1 MNTNSNDRL
10 TGVIFASIAYI
21 LWGFLPI
28 YWKLLK
34 QVPAVE
40 IIAHR
45 ILWSCAFVVV
55 LILFLRQW
63 DKIII
68 ALKNSKNLILIMLC
82 SILVT
87 INWFTYIWAVN
98 SNHIVETSMGYYI
111 SPLISVFFGMTVLKE
126 KLSAYKYVS
135 IILASI
141 GVILITVQYGKVPW
155 IALALAIS
163 FGIYGLLKKLIVVE
177 SIIGLALETAILV
190 PFALVFIALRQSE
203 GTDAFGTASIPIILL
218 LLGAGVVTAIPLLLF
233 AKATKSVD
241 LSTIGF
247 LQYITPS
254 INLIIGIF
262 VFRESFTGTHFI
274 TFGFIWTAL
283 LIYTLS
289 QTGLIRFK
297 QKIVDGA

>member
-45 ILWSCAFVVV
+45 ILWSCAFVVL

-126 KLSAYKYVS
+126 KLCAYKYVS

-289 QTGLIRFK
+289 QTGLIRVK

>member
-45 ILWSCAFVVV
+45 ILWSCAFVVL

-68 ALKNSKNLILIMLC
+68 ALKNSKNLILIMFC

-289 QTGLIRFK
+289 QTGLIRVK